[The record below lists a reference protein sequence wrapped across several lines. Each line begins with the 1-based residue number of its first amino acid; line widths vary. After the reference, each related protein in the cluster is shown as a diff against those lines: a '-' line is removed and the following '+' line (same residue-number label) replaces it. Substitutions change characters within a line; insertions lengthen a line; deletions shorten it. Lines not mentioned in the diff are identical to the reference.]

1 MFTFRSVCRVFAGR
15 QRTHWAYNAI
25 STGVAVCCLG
35 MPIDLGAQVGGGVTK
50 GATCAASNAA
60 NSTQILPAR
69 GSRAGYV
76 VINDSN
82 VSIRVALGLGTGVTT
97 VLDDTNSVI
106 LLPSGTL
113 NDGMPGVF
121 YGSVNCQSTT
131 TSGVAIHYAE

>member
-1 MFTFRSVCRVFAGR
+1 MSMFRSVSR
-15 QRTHWAYNAI
+15 RTHWAYRAI
-25 STGVAVCCLG
+25 STGVLVCWLAL
-35 MPIDLGAQVGGGVTK
+35 PANLGAQVGGGVTK
-50 GATCAASNAA
+50 GATCAASNAGS
-60 NSTQILPAR
+60 STQLLPAR
-69 GSRAGYV
+69 GNRAGYA

-97 VLDDTNSVI
+97 ALDDTNSVI

-131 TSGVAIHYAE
+131 TSGVAIHYA